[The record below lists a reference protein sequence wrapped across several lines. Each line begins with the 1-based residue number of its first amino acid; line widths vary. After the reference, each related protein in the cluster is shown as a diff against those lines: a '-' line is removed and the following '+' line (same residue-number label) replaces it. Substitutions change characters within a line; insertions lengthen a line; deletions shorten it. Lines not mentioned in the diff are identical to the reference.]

1 MLRRRP
7 ATTAPCSVDA
17 AAVGPVLHV
26 LSVAF
31 AVLAALSM
39 ACVLAAMLTGRPRI
53 ATGLVLRAVALICF
67 VAAVALNV
75 AAG

>member
-1 MLRRRP
+1 MLH
-7 ATTAPCSVDA
+7 AL
-17 AAVGPVLHV
+17 AVG
-26 LSVAF
+26 F

-53 ATGLVLRAVALICF
+53 ATGLALRAVALICF
-67 VAAVALNV
+67 IAAVALNV